1 MMTTFLRIWRAGFK
15 NIFRNA
21 WLSTAATS
29 IMVVTIL
36 IMTFFAFSSIF
47 VRSQLTQVRSKIDL
61 SIFLSD
67 DATKDQI
74 QALQSKIGGIENVSA
89 VNYVSKTDALERL
102 KNSSTEGEK
111 LAKSA
116 QEIGNPL
123 PASFEVKLVNI
134 DQISSSNG
142 NIKSL
147 EQATIITDTSLDNRD
162 DNRQGVV
169 ENVISISNSVSRI
182 GAILSILFLIIA
194 LMIIFNTIRMA
205 IFTRREEVEIM
216 KLVGATKWFI
226 RGPFLV
232 EGTLYG
238 IFGAILSLAILI
250 PFTRAVSPF
259 LTDKLGAGS
268 TLDYFA
274 SHFLAVSGSMFAIGI
289 LIGIISSWLALIR
302 YLKI

>member
-1 MMTTFLRIWRAGFK
+1 MTTFLRIWRAGFK

-21 WLSTAATS
+21 WLSTAATA

-74 QALQSKIGGIENVSA
+74 QALQSKIGGIENVTA

-147 EQATIITDTSLDNRD
+147 EEATIITDTSLDNRD

-182 GAILSILFLIIA
+182 GAILSILFLVIA

-238 IFGAILSLAILI
+238 IFGAIISLAILI

-289 LIGIISSWLALIR
+289 LIGVISSWLALIR

>member
-21 WLSTAATS
+21 WLSTAATA

-47 VRSQLTQVRSKIDL
+47 VRTQLTQVRSKIDL

-123 PASFEVKLVNI
+123 PASFEVKLTNI

-147 EQATIITDTSLDNRD
+147 EEATIITDTSLDNRD

-169 ENVISISNSVSRI
+169 EKVISISNSVSKI
-182 GAILSILFLIIA
+182 GAILSVLFLVIA

-289 LIGIISSWLALIR
+289 LIGVISSWLALIR

>member
-123 PASFEVKLVNI
+123 PASFEVKLTNI

-147 EQATIITDTSLDNRD
+147 EEATIITDTSLDNRD

-182 GAILSILFLIIA
+182 GAILSILFLIVA

>member
-74 QALQSKIGGIENVSA
+74 QNLQSKIGGIENVTA

-147 EQATIITDTSLDNRD
+147 EEATIITDTSLDNRD

>member
-47 VRSQLTQVRSKIDL
+47 VRSQLTEVRSKIDL

-74 QALQSKIGGIENVSA
+74 QALQSKIGGIENVTA

-147 EQATIITDTSLDNRD
+147 EEATIITDTSLDNRD

>member
-74 QALQSKIGGIENVSA
+74 QALQSKIGGIENVTA

-142 NIKSL
+142 NIKGL
-147 EQATIITDTSLDNRD
+147 EEATIITDTSLDNRD

>member
-1 MMTTFLRIWRAGFK
+1 
-15 NIFRNA
+15 
-21 WLSTAATS
+21 
-29 IMVVTIL
+29 
-36 IMTFFAFSSIF
+36 MTFFAFSSIF

-74 QALQSKIGGIENVSA
+74 QALQSKIGGIENVTA

-142 NIKSL
+142 SIKSL
-147 EQATIITDTSLDNRD
+147 EEATIITDTSLDNRD

>member
-74 QALQSKIGGIENVSA
+74 QALQSKIGGIENVTA

-147 EQATIITDTSLDNRD
+147 EEATIITDTSLDDRD

>member
-74 QALQSKIGGIENVSA
+74 QALQSKIGGIENVTA

-142 NIKSL
+142 SIKSL
-147 EQATIITDTSLDNRD
+147 EEATIITDTSLDNRD

>member
-74 QALQSKIGGIENVSA
+74 QALQSKIGGIENVTA

-142 NIKSL
+142 SIKGL
-147 EQATIITDTSLDNRD
+147 EEATIITDTSLDNRD

-182 GAILSILFLIIA
+182 GAILSILFLVIA

>member
-21 WLSTAATS
+21 WLSTAATA

-74 QALQSKIGGIENVSA
+74 QALQSKIGGIENVTA

-147 EQATIITDTSLDNRD
+147 EEATIITDTSLDNRD

-182 GAILSILFLIIA
+182 GAILSILFLVIA

-238 IFGAILSLAILI
+238 IFGAIISLAILI

-289 LIGIISSWLALIR
+289 LIGVISSWLALIR

>member
-21 WLSTAATS
+21 WLSTAATA

-47 VRSQLTQVRSKIDL
+47 VRTQLTQVRSKIDL

-123 PASFEVKLVNI
+123 PASFEVKLTNI

-147 EQATIITDTSLDNRD
+147 EEATIITDTSLDNRD

-169 ENVISISNSVSRI
+169 ENVISISNSVSKI
-182 GAILSILFLIIA
+182 GAILSVLFLVIA

-289 LIGIISSWLALIR
+289 LIGVISSWLALIR

>member
-1 MMTTFLRIWRAGFK
+1 M
-15 NIFRNA
+15 
-21 WLSTAATS
+21 
-29 IMVVTIL
+29 VTIL

-74 QALQSKIGGIENVSA
+74 QALQSKIGGIENVTA

-147 EQATIITDTSLDNRD
+147 EEATIITDTSLDNRD
-162 DNRQGVV
+162 ENRQGVV

>member
-74 QALQSKIGGIENVSA
+74 QALQSKIGGIENVTA

-147 EQATIITDTSLDNRD
+147 EEATIITDTSLDNRD

-182 GAILSILFLIIA
+182 GAILSILFLVIA